1 MSSINHFPSSSA
13 SAEIDLYAL
22 IRSVWKQKLLIIQ
35 MAGSLALCAGV
46 YAFLATPEYLVTS
59 VLRPVS
65 IKHLDSLNRSGIY
78 SISPESAL
86 LKVAG
91 SLESYEVRLAFY
103 RENSAL
109 FKDLGRAGSSFEQNF
124 EEFNRDFLRVKVD
137 DGSKAGSMPS
147 SVSIELNY
155 SGTLKGP
162 EVLNGFVDFV
172 LRTERQRITDE
183 FDVVLKNRI
192 SEIDRRLDAAR
203 AAYDI
208 EKRARIARLQEAD
221 NIRRAQLQDELSAL
235 RQQLKTAR
243 KFRIAQLDESIKIA
257 RSLGIIKP
265 TAPSALGDTAYK
277 NPTNVIRTEVNY
289 QQIPLYFMGAESL
302 EAERTAL
309 LQRKS
314 DEFTEVRVAQIF
326 HELQVLQ
333 ENREIEML
341 KKRSNEDLF
350 LANVE
355 EQRSERLRLSEL
367 NIDSQALQLVDIDR
381 YALQPAS
388 PIRPKKPLLIVLGAV
403 LGLILGIAVA
413 LLRYLIR
420 SRKTVVV
427 SPVTLDSAAPTLHVT
442 PSKTL
447 VHD

>member
-13 SAEIDLYAL
+13 LAEIDLYAL

-91 SLESYEVRLAFY
+91 ALESYEVRQAFY

-109 FKDLGRAGSSFEQNF
+109 FKDLGTAGNSFEQNF
-124 EEFNRDFLRVKVD
+124 EDFNRDFLRVKVD
-137 DGSKAGSMPS
+137 DGSKAISMPP
-147 SVSIELNY
+147 SVSLELNY
-155 SGTLKGP
+155 SGALKGA
-162 EVLNGFVDFV
+162 EVLNGFVDFAV
-172 LRTERQRITDE
+172 RAERQRIADE

-192 SEIDRRLDAAR
+192 SEIDRSLDAAR

-208 EKRARIARLQEAD
+208 EKRARIARLQEGD

-314 DEFTEVRVAQIF
+314 DEFTEARVAQIF

-333 ENREIEML
+333 DNREIEML

-355 EQRSERLRLSEL
+355 GQRSERLRLSEL
-367 NIDSQALQLVDIDR
+367 NVDRQALQLVDIDR
-381 YALQPAS
+381 YAVQPAS
-388 PIRPKKPLLIVLGAV
+388 PIRPKKSLLIVLGAV
-403 LGLILGIAVA
+403 LGSILGIAVA
-413 LLRYLIR
+413 LLRYFIR
-420 SRKTVVV
+420 SRKTAVV
-427 SPVTLDSAAPTLHVT
+427 SPVTLDSTTSTLHVT
-442 PSKTL
+442 PTKTL

>member
-1 MSSINHFPSSSA
+1 MSNINHYTPFSVP
-13 SAEIDLYAL
+13 AEIDLYAL
-22 IRSVWKQKLLIIQ
+22 MASVWKQKLLIIK
-35 MAGSLALCAGV
+35 MAGGMALCAGL
-46 YAFLATPEYLVTS
+46 YAFIATPEYQVTS

-91 SLESYEVRLAFY
+91 ALDSYEVRLAFY
-103 RENSAL
+103 RENIAL
-109 FKDLGRAGSSFEQNF
+109 FKGIERSGSSFEQNF
-124 EEFNRDFLRVKVD
+124 EDFNRDFLRVKVD
-137 DGSKAGSMPS
+137 DGSKAISLPPS
-147 SVSIELNY
+147 ISLELNY
-155 SGTLKGP
+155 PGGLKGA

-172 LRTERQRITDE
+172 VRAERQNIADE
-183 FDVVLKNRI
+183 FEVILKNRI
-192 SEIDRRLDAAR
+192 NEIDRSLDAAR

-208 EKRARIARLQEAD
+208 EKHARIARLQESD
-221 NIRRAQLQDELSAL
+221 SIRRAQLNDELNAL

-243 KFRIAQLDESIKIA
+243 KYRIAQLDESIKIA
-257 RSLGIIKP
+257 RSLGIVKP

-289 QQIPLYFMGAESL
+289 QQIPLYFMGVESL
-302 EAERTAL
+302 EAERAAL
-309 LQRKS
+309 LERKS
-314 DEFTEVRVAQIF
+314 DEFTAGRVAQIF
-326 HELQVLQ
+326 QELQILQ

-355 EQRSERLRLSEL
+355 KQRSERLRLSEL
-367 NIDSQALQLVDIDR
+367 TIDSQALKLIEIDR

-388 PIRPKKPLLIVLGAV
+388 PIRPKKLLLTVLGAV
-403 LGLILGIAVA
+403 LGSILGITVA

-420 SRKTVVV
+420 SKKTAVV
-427 SPVTLDSAAPTLHVT
+427 SPVTLDSSASALHVS
-442 PSKTL
+442 PAKTL

>member
-13 SAEIDLYAL
+13 PAEIDLYAL
-22 IRSVWKQKLLIIQ
+22 IGSVWKQKLLILQ
-35 MAGSLALCAGV
+35 LAGSMALCAGI
-46 YAFLATPEYLVTS
+46 YAFLATPEYRVTS

-65 IKHLDSLNRSGIY
+65 IKHLDSLNHSGIY

-86 LKVAG
+86 FKIAG
-91 SLESYEVRLAFY
+91 AMESYEVRLAFY
-103 RENSAL
+103 RENIDL
-109 FKDLGRAGSSFEQNF
+109 FKGLERTGNSFEQNF
-124 EEFNRDFLRVKVD
+124 EDFNRDFLRVKVD
-137 DGSKAGSMPS
+137 DGTKAVSLPPS
-147 SVSIELNY
+147 ISLELNY
-155 SGTLKGP
+155 SRDLDGAQ
-162 EVLNGFVDFV
+162 VLNSFVDFV
-172 LRTERQRITDE
+172 VRAERQRIAGD

-192 SEIDRRLDAAR
+192 GEIDKALDAAR

-208 EKRARIARLQEAD
+208 DKRARIARLQETDA
-221 NIRRAQLQDELSAL
+221 IRRAQLQDELSAL

-243 KFRIAQLDESIKIA
+243 NYRITQLTESINIA

-289 QQIPLYFMGAESL
+289 QQIPLYFMGVEAL
-302 EAERTAL
+302 EAERRAL

-314 DEFTEVRVAQIF
+314 DEFTEGRVAQIF
-326 HELQVLQ
+326 HELQMLQ
-333 ENREIEML
+333 DNREVEML

-355 EQRSERLRLSEL
+355 GQRSERLRLSTL
-367 NIDSQALQLVDIDR
+367 TFDSQALQLVDIDR
-381 YALQPAS
+381 YAVKPVS
-388 PIRPKKPLLIVLGAV
+388 PIKPNKSLLIVLGGV
-403 LGLILGIAVA
+403 LGLILGISIA
-413 LLRYLIR
+413 LLRYLIC

-427 SPVTLDSAAPTLHVT
+427 SPATLDNPVSALHVT
-442 PSKTL
+442 PTKTL